1 MKNLRK
7 IIIFFSIL
15 FIIGILTT
23 IVIVNRSLN
32 KTEIQKNTSK
42 KHEDSSSVF

>member
-1 MKNLRK
+1 MFTMINLRK

-32 KTEIQKNTSK
+32 KTEIQQNTSK
-42 KHEDSSSVF
+42 KH